1 MSVSPHKMT
10 PVFDRSVN
18 DASESSATEIQ
29 HELAFLGYLTSE
41 QRQCLPNWL
50 VVAPPKTGTSWLYAN
65 LREHPQLFVP
75 EIKELKYFSHRF
87 ESDDLRCY
95 LDHFREGLGKSK
107 GEVSPSYSMLPRR
120 TIQLIRRLMPDLK
133 LIYLMRDP
141 IERSWS
147 HARHSYRQGE
157 ANFKGRLGSID
168 DVADEEWIVNLRDDW
183 NRLSSDYLG
192 QLERWLSVFP
202 REQVYVGFFED
213 LARSPRTFL
222 RKVLEFLAVDPD
234 FADSSAVTLDA
245 VNVGLPKGVSPRL
258 IQHLREMYAER
269 TAELAAYLD
278 REFQLRM
285 PVEWEQSFGG
295 AIETKQLQAA
305 ASPESNQPVTGAP
318 PADRLTWEVDDDT
331 LARLLARDDL
341 LAMDFLGFNIVRRG
355 AAFMAYRIT
364 LGVARPDDFDLSWW
378 REQSAKGNCH
388 FADNPYDLKSMI
400 VRQTLCR
407 DAPPGSEL
415 SRLRHVELQFDR
427 LFRRQAEIEAHFTKL
442 KQDMSRVFEPL
453 ELLVRR
459 QAEMEAQL
467 GELKQVVSRGLEP
480 LAPLVRRQADTEAR
494 LTELKQVVIRRIE
507 PIDFLGA
514 SQVRL
519 EGELTR
525 CLSQLH
531 DFRIHLRSTRRRLK
545 KLSRNRIIRA
555 LRWLDVCLPRR
566 RSQDRCAS
574 QIGPQPAGH
583 IIVGE
588 GAPVGMESVRDK
600 PMLPAVEGS
609 VISRADRLKPA
620 A

>member
-1 MSVSPHKMT
+1 MSISPDKMT
-10 PVFDRSVN
+10 TVFDRSVN
-18 DASESSATEIQ
+18 DAAESRATEMQ
-29 HELAFLGYLTSE
+29 QELSFLGYLTSE
-41 QRQCLPNWL
+41 QRLCLPDWL

-65 LREHPQLFVP
+65 LREHSELFVP
-75 EIKELKYFSHRF
+75 KIKELKYFSHRF

-120 TIQLIRRLMPDLK
+120 TIRLIRRLMPDLK
-133 LIYLMRDP
+133 VIYLMRDP
-141 IERSWS
+141 IERAWS
-147 HARHSYRQGE
+147 HARHSFRQGE
-157 ANFKGRLGSID
+157 ANFKGRFGAID
-168 DVADEEWIVNLRDDW
+168 DVTDEEWIVNLRDDW

-192 QLERWLSVFP
+192 QLERWRSVFP

-213 LARSPRTFL
+213 LTRSPRTFL
-222 RKVLEFLAVDPD
+222 RHVLEFLAVDPD

-245 VNVGLPKGVSPRL
+245 VNVGLPREVSPRL
-258 IQHLREMYAER
+258 NRHLQEMYAER
-269 TAELAAYLD
+269 TAELAGYLD
-278 REFQLRM
+278 REFQLRV

-295 AIETKQLQAA
+295 AIEPKPLQAA
-305 ASPESNQPVTGAP
+305 AGSQANQPENGAP
-318 PADRLTWEVDDDT
+318 PADRPTWEVDDDT

-355 AAFMAYRIT
+355 AGFMAYRIT

-378 REQSAKGNCH
+378 REQSVKGNCH
-388 FADNPYDLKSMI
+388 FADNPYELKSMI
-400 VRQTLCR
+400 LRQTLCR

-467 GELKQVVSRGLEP
+467 GELKQVVARGLEP
-480 LAPLVRRQADTEAR
+480 LAPLVHRQADTEAR
-494 LTELKQVVIRRIE
+494 LTELKRVVFRRIE
-507 PIDFLGA
+507 PIDFLRA
-514 SQVRL
+514 SQARL

-525 CLSQLH
+525 CQSQLH
-531 DFRIHLRSTRRRLK
+531 DFRTHLRSARRRLK

-566 RSQDRCAS
+566 RSQDRCTAH
-574 QIGPQPAGH
+574 IGTQTVGH

-588 GAPVGMESVRDK
+588 EARVGSAAVGDK
-600 PMLPAVEGS
+600 PMLPAIQGS
-609 VISRADRLKPA
+609 VISRADRLKPVA
-620 A
+620 